1 MYYEVRRSEELH
13 SETVSGNRE
22 ENRANFIDSEE
33 FTAVSYTH
41 LDVYKR
47 QVLTVLMPMPCTL
60 PRSRTLL

>member
-33 FTAVSYTH
+33 FTVSSSIHRHKKTNH
-41 LDVYKR
+41 EAQSVYYIKHYS
-47 QVLTVLMPMPCTL
+47 Q
-60 PRSRTLL
+60 